1 MGSYEQRFFFGGGGG
16 EWGIRLIAS
25 EKLMTVHLL
34 AFSKYSVKKSIPSNN
49 DGKIKLAPPQDSVKV
64 TCERN
69 LYACFSRSS
78 QIYTNLVAF
87 HSH

>member
-1 MGSYEQRFFFGGGGG
+1 MGSYEQRFLGGV
-16 EWGIRLIAS
+16 RLIAI

-49 DGKIKLAPPQDSVKV
+49 DGKKKRKLAPPQDLVKV

-69 LYACFSRSS
+69 LYACFSKSS
-78 QIYTNLVAF
+78 QIYTNPVAF